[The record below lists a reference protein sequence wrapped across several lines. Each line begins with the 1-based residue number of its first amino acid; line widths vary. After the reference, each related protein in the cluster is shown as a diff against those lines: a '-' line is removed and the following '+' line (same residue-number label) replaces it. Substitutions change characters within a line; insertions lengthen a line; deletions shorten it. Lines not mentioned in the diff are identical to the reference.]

1 MVLKLACSGLEQKIG
16 CGTEPLY
23 ARQASTDGPLTSP
36 DGQKVLTIA
45 AFQDRKDPD
54 GYISYRVRAGAKTL
68 TARLSGFRTEAL
80 WSPDSSAFAANQ
92 TVGGG
97 GIGERAFV
105 FYLEKN
111 KLRRVDIFRRVE
123 EMFGSPVKCEVPVP
137 PNTGVIQWLGPK
149 RVLVAAEVVPVSIC
163 QCSGTFQTYE
173 LSLPDLK
180 LLRVYPQAKTK
191 ELLIDELG
199 CELQRADDRCARS
212 WQKK

>member
-1 MVLKLACSGLEQKIG
+1 M
-16 CGTEPLY
+16 
-23 ARQASTDGPLTSP
+23 
-36 DGQKVLTIA
+36 
-45 AFQDRKDPD
+45 
-54 GYISYRVRAGAKTL
+54 
-68 TARLSGFRTEAL
+68 L
-80 WSPDSSAFAANQ
+80 WSPDSKGFAANQ

-111 KLRRVDIFRRVE
+111 QLRRVDIFRRVE

-137 PNTGVIQWLGPK
+137 PNTAVIQWLGSK

-173 LSLPDLK
+173 LSLPDLRV
-180 LLRVYPQAKTK
+180 LRVYPQAKSK

-199 CELQRADDRCARS
+199 CELQLADDRCARS